1 MPAKNFGCEAGHVIL
16 LLQGRLGS
24 TVFLREERYYPVRIV
39 VGSSQER
46 LLLPCRVES
55 EVLEQE
61 WLPIK
66 QQLLRLKLMLT
77 S

>member
-39 VGSSQER
+39 VLGVVKNVFFY
-46 LLLPCRVES
+46 PVE
-55 EVLEQE
+55 
-61 WLPIK
+61 
-66 QQLLRLKLMLT
+66 
-77 S
+77 